1 MIVDLHTYF
10 CNTPDITD
18 KLIGTN
24 YLSATYKCP
33 INVEDFKFWN
43 EMHLISYVISGRK
56 DWYCGDEK
64 YEMKSGDAVFI
75 KKGVYTTKQY
85 FDVDHCIVAFMLN
98 DDFIRKFLQEYNDL
112 KLPAPAPTDR
122 NQKAIHPI
130 DVNESI
136 QSLIYSV
143 ANYLKLGKEI
153 PEALV
158 EMKFKELLFNIVF
171 NPKNHLLAQYF
182 NSIQASDNTD
192 LEYVM
197 EKNFN
202 HDLSLDEYARM
213 CGRSLST
220 FKRDFQDCYKQTPG
234 KWLAEKRLDFAKALL
249 MTTNMNISEI
259 CYDSGFKN
267 TSHFN
272 RAFKERFQLPPLQF
286 RQSVPR
292 A

>member
-1 MIVDLHTYF
+1 MIVDLYSYF
-10 CNTPDITD
+10 CSTPEITD
-18 KLIGTN
+18 KHIGSD

-33 INVEDFKFWN
+33 INVDDFKFWN

-98 DDFIRKFLQEYNDL
+98 DDFIRKFLQEYSDL
-112 KLPAPAPTDR
+112 NLPVPTSQSQR
-122 NQKAIHPI
+122 SIYPI

-143 ANYLKLGKEI
+143 ANYLKLGKEM

-171 NPKNHLLAQYF
+171 NPKNHSLAQYF
-182 NSIQASDNTD
+182 NSIQTTDHTD
-192 LEYVM
+192 LKFVSRHQERKHFFQPGNVYVSCIILTHWLC
-197 EKNFN
+197 EWIQEVLRSN
-202 HDLSLDEYARM
+202 DE
-213 CGRSLST
+213 CLRSRR
-220 FKRDFQDCYKQTPG
+220 K
-234 KWLAEKRLDFAKALL
+234 KW
-249 MTTNMNISEI
+249 
-259 CYDSGFKN
+259 
-267 TSHFN
+267 
-272 RAFKERFQLPPLQF
+272 
-286 RQSVPR
+286 
-292 A
+292 

>member
-1 MIVDLHTYF
+1 MIVDLYSYF
-10 CNTPDITD
+10 CTTPDITD

-33 INVEDFKFWN
+33 INVENFKFWN

-56 DWYCGDEK
+56 DWYYGNEK

-98 DDFIRKFLQEYNDL
+98 DDFIKKFLREYNTL
-112 KLPAPAPTDR
+112 NLPPSAS
-122 NQKAIHPI
+122 QSQQSIHPI
-130 DVNESI
+130 EVNESI
-136 QSLIYSV
+136 QSLVYSV

-158 EMKFKELLFNIVF
+158 EIKFKELLFNILF
-171 NPKNHLLAQYF
+171 NPKNHSLAQYF
-182 NSIQASDNTD
+182 SSIQISGHAD

-202 HDLSLDEYARM
+202 HDLSLDEFARM
-213 CGRSLST
+213 CGRSLSG
-220 FKRDFQDCYKQTPG
+220 FKRDFQECFQQTPG
-234 KWLAEKRLDFAKALL
+234 KWLLEKRLNFAKSLL
-249 MTTNMNISEI
+249 VTTNMNINEI

-272 RAFKERFQLPPLQF
+272 KAFKERFQLPPLQF
-286 RQSVPR
+286 RQSVAR
-292 A
+292 K